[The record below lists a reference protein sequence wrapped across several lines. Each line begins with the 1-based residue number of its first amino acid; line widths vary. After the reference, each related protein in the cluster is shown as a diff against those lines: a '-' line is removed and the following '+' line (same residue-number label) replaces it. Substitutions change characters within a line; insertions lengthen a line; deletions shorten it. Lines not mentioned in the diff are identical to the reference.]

1 MDLLRTSDDRMR
13 LKLTRRQLFE
23 WIWKEP
29 MVKVSREVGLSDRG
43 LAKLCARHRIPVPGR
58 GFWAR
63 AASGQKVKRPPLP
76 SPEKGDQIIVIDGA
90 GPSVAPEPSSPEVLA
105 QIDFERRPEN
115 LINVSEDVVR
125 YHPLVRAARESFAPR
140 KQDYKRGL
148 VSSGP
153 GTLHIRVS
161 PASKVRALRILD
173 ALVKACEIRGFEV
186 RSSEIRASAMSVQD
200 AETIVRVYGEDV
212 RLTLEE
218 KCRSVEHV
226 LTATER
232 KDLAR
237 GSGSW
242 IPKHDI
248 VPTGLLSLQIAYF
261 LSKTTWKDNAKTRLE
276 ACLNDVMVALVQ
288 TAILVVRPE
297 RLRQEAQQRE
307 WKERARQE
315 GVERH
320 RREILKKALEEWRY
334 ARSLDEFLAAL
345 RTAMVNAEI
354 DPVGSSAQAE
364 WLRWV
369 CDYRDRV
376 DPFEELFEEIE
387 EPIPDGSWNR

>member
-1 MDLLRTSDDRMR
+1 VNLLRVSDDCVR
-13 LKLTRRQLFE
+13 LELTRRQLFE
-23 WIWKEP
+23 RIWREP
-29 MVKVSREVGLSDRG
+29 MVKLSREFGLSDRG

-63 AASGQKVKRPPLP
+63 VASGQNVKRTPLP
-76 SPEKGDQIIVIDGA
+76 SPDKGDQIVVIDGT
-90 GPSVAPEPSSPEVLA
+90 GPPVAPEPSPPEVLA

-115 LINVSEDVVR
+115 IINVSEDVVR

-186 RSSEIRASAMSVQD
+186 RSSEVRASATSAQD
-200 AETIVRVYGEDV
+200 AETIVKVNGEDV
-212 RLTLEE
+212 RLVFEE

-226 LTATER
+226 PTATER

-248 VPTGLLSLQIAYF
+248 VPTGLLSLQIDPF
-261 LSKTTWKDNAKTRLE
+261 LSKTTWKDNAKSRLE

-307 WKERARQE
+307 WKERARRE
-315 GVERH
+315 GIERH

-334 ARSLDEFLAAL
+334 AHSLDDFLAAL
-345 RTAMVNAEI
+345 RTAMMTAEI
-354 DPVGSSAQAE
+354 DPDGPSAQAE

-369 CDYRDRV
+369 CDYRECV
-376 DPFEELFEEIE
+376 DPFEELFEELE
-387 EPIPDGSWNR
+387 KPIPDWHWNR